1 MNYMELTYI
10 IFNLQC
16 LGLFVSFVYS
26 IRIMYSKIEPSY
38 MRGFYWYSVVGI
50 ISTIPVFIEYNFL
63 GVKYSPYILNLSLL
77 FHFPFLSLFL
87 AKVISP
93 LNTTFRQN
101 FWFIFLLCTGVLI
114 FLLFTNDLSK
124 ANNKAFAFANF
135 CLVIFCIFYFYSLFR
150 NIPKMNLLLEPS
162 FWIIT
167 GIFICMSISVPVSA
181 VADYLINNNQIQY
194 FKYFYSLI
202 SVSYLSMHIFFIK
215 SYLCCNPQQR
225 I

>member
-1 MNYMELTYI
+1 MELIYF
-10 IFNLQC
+10 IFDLQC
-16 LGLFVSFVYS
+16 LGLLISFIYS
-26 IRIMYSKIEPSY
+26 TRIMSSKIEPSY

-63 GVKYSPYILNLSLL
+63 TVKFSPYILNLSLL

-87 AKVISP
+87 RKVISP
-93 LNTTFRQN
+93 LNKTFQKY
-101 FWFIFLLCTGVLI
+101 FWFIFLICMSLLI

-124 ANNKAFAFANF
+124 SINKAFAFANF
-135 CLVIFCIFYFYSLFR
+135 CLVIFCVFYFYSLFK
-150 NIPKMNLLLEPS
+150 NIPKLNLLLEPS
-162 FWIIT
+162 FWVVT

-181 VADYLINNNQIQY
+181 VADYLISTNQIQH

-215 SYLCCNPQQR
+215 SYLCCSLQQR